1 MTYSY
6 EEIDNFTTAVSNF
19 YANEN
24 KTTIFEYI
32 EQPVVGGIKFELKR
46 KGFEKSDY
54 AGGCFV
60 DRDDNYLH
68 TNIFLILDGKTE
80 LIDYIKNQFMPAR
93 SRSLGILEKLSEKDR
108 QGFSGAHP
116 VMEL

>member
-24 KTTIFEYI
+24 QKTIFEYT
-32 EQPVVGGIKFELKR
+32 EQPVDGGIKFELKF
-46 KGFEKSDY
+46 KGSEKPDY
-54 AGGCFV
+54 VGGCFTN
-60 DRDDNYLH
+60 RNHNYLH
-68 TNIFLILDGKTE
+68 TNIFLILGGKDE

-93 SRSLGILEKLSEKDR
+93 SRSLEI
-108 QGFSGAHP
+108 
-116 VMEL
+116 